1 MKELFCFLFVL
12 LTMRTMAQLQYPV
25 TQKETVTDDYFG
37 TKVADPYRWLEDDN
51 SAETNAWVQA
61 QNKLTDAYL
70 STIPYRTQIKSKLE
84 SLWNYPRSGA
94 PFKKGDYYYFYKND
108 GLQNQA
114 VLYRTNELTVA
125 PEVFID
131 PNTLSSEGIAALSG
145 LSFTKDG
152 KLCAYAVS
160 KAGSDWSEIFVMNT
174 ETKTLLTDKINWTKF
189 GGAAWKGNEGFYYSA
204 YEAPDEQSKLSKKN
218 EFQKVFYHKLGTSQ
232 KEDVIIYQDKEHPLR
247 YFGAGL
253 TEDQRFLVLNVTEGT
268 SGSEIWYRDLRNPA
282 QQDFALLVKGFDT
295 ESSVIENNGG
305 LLLLHT
311 NYQAPNYRVVAVDP
325 KNPARE
331 NWKTL
336 IPEQKE
342 ALQGVGTAGGYL
354 FASYLKDAASKI
366 VQYDFNGRK
375 IRDIELPGIGT
386 AGGFGAEKEDKDF
399 FYTYTSFAT
408 PPAIYQYNIA
418 AGTSALYQ
426 KTALRLKTDNLVTEQ
441 VFFKSKDG
449 QRVPMFLTYK
459 KGLKKDGNNPVLL
472 YGYGGFNIPMT
483 PGFSVSN
490 AFFVEQGGIYA
501 VVNLRGGSEYGEA
514 WHKAGMLLN
523 KQNVF
528 DDFISA
534 AEYLIEKKYT
544 NKNKTA
550 IRGGSNGGLLV
561 GAVMTQR
568 PDLFQVAI
576 PQVGVLDMLRYQK
589 FTVGWGWTV
598 EYGSADSAAYFPYL
612 YKYSPYHNL
621 KKGTSYPATLITT
634 GDHDDRVVPAHSFK
648 FAARLQEYHR
658 GTNPVLIRI
667 ETNAGHGAGKPTGKI
682 IEEAADIWA
691 FTMYHLGMQFK
702 EQQ

>member
-1 MKELFCFLFVL
+1 MKHLFYVLFVF
-12 LTMRTMAQLQYPV
+12 LTMKTMAQIQYPV
-25 TQKETVTDDYFG
+25 THKEVVADDYFG
-37 TKVADPYRWLEDDN
+37 TKVEDPYRWLEDDN
-51 SAETNAWVQA
+51 ATATKAWVTA
-61 QNKLTDAYL
+61 QNKVTDAYL
-70 STIPYRTQIKSKLE
+70 SAIPYRSAIKNRLE
-84 SLWNYPRSGA
+84 ALWNYPKFGA
-94 PFKKGDYYYFYKND
+94 PFRKGNYYYFYKND

-114 VLYRTNELTVA
+114 VLYRVKDLKGE

-131 PNTLSSEGIAALSG
+131 PNTLNNEGIAALSG

-152 KLCAYAVS
+152 RLCAYSVS

-174 ETKTLLTDKINWTKF
+174 ETKTLLADKINWTKF
-189 GGAAWKGNEGFYYSA
+189 GGVAWKGNDGFYYSA
-204 YEAPDEQSKLSKKN
+204 YDEPDEKSKLSKKN
-218 EFQKVFYHKLGTSQ
+218 EFQKVFYHRLGTSQ

-247 YFGAGL
+247 YFGVGL
-253 TEDQRFLVLNVTEGT
+253 TEDQRFLILNVTEGT
-268 SGSEIWYRDLRNPA
+268 SGSELWYRDLHNPA
-282 QQDFALLVKGFDT
+282 QQEFALLVKGFDT
-295 ESSVIENNGG
+295 ECSVIENKGG
-305 LLLLHT
+305 LLLVNT
-311 NYQAPNYRVVAVDP
+311 NYEAPNYRVVLIDP
-325 KNPARE
+325 MKPERGR
-331 NWKTL
+331 WKTV

-342 ALQGVGTAGGYL
+342 ALQGVGTAGGNL

-366 VQYDFNGRK
+366 VQYDFDGKR
-375 IRDIELPGIGT
+375 IRDIALPGIGT
-386 AGGFGAEKEDKDF
+386 AGGFGADEEDRT
-399 FYTYTSFAT
+399 FYYSYSSFAT
-408 PPAIYQYNIA
+408 PPAIYEYDIA
-418 AGTSALYQ
+418 SGKSTLYK
-426 KTALRLKTDNLVTEQ
+426 KTALSLNTDDLVTEQ

-514 WHKAGMLLN
+514 WHKAGMLLK

-528 DDFISA
+528 NDFIGA
-534 AEYLIEKKYT
+534 AEYLVAQKYT
-544 NKNKTA
+544 NKHKMA
-550 IRGGSNGGLLV
+550 MRGGSNGGLLV

-568 PDLFQVAI
+568 PDLFKVAI
-576 PQVGVLDMLRYQK
+576 PQVGVLDMLRFQK

-598 EYGSADSAAYFPYL
+598 EYGSSDSAKYFPYL
-612 YKYSPYHNL
+612 HRYSPYHNL

-658 GTNPVLIRI
+658 GSNPVLIRI
-667 ETNAGHGAGKPTGKI
+667 ETNAGHGAGKPTSKV

-691 FTMYHLGMQFK
+691 FTMYKLGMKFK
-702 EQQ
+702 